1 MLVRVLVRD
10 VLTGHGYSVLEA
22 KDGADA
28 MGIAVSHRGPIHLM
42 IADVVMPNMGG
53 PEVAVSLAPLLHDM
67 KVLFM
72 SGYTDEAIA
81 QRGILRPGTSFLQKP
96 FRLDSLLRKV
106 REVLDG

>member
-1 MLVRVLVRD
+1 
-10 VLTGHGYSVLEA
+10 
-22 KDGADA
+22 
-28 MGIAVSHRGPIHLM
+28 
-42 IADVVMPNMGG
+42 VVMPNMGG

-81 QRGILRPGTSFLQKP
+81 QRGILRTGTSFLQKP

>member
-1 MLVRVLVRD
+1 M
-10 VLTGHGYSVLEA
+10 LEA

-28 MGIAVSHRGPIHLM
+28 TGVAVSHRGPIRLM

-53 PEVAVSLAPLLHDM
+53 PEVAVSPAPLLPDR

-81 QRGILRPGTSFLQKP
+81 QRGILRPGTCFLQKP
-96 FRLDSLLRKV
+96 FRLDALLRKV